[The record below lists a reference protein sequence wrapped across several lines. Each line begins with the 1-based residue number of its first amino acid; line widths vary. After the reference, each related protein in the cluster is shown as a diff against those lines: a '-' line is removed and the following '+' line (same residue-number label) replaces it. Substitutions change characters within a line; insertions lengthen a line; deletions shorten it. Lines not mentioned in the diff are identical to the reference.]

1 MKRIY
6 KYPLNTFGLPT
17 KIKEKISRIL
27 SIQLQRDQVC
37 VWIEIDDDAAEVTA
51 EFLPI
56 GTGLE
61 FPKELTEI
69 NLQGIIFSIRSSI
82 ISLITKFKPF
92 FYNFI

>member
-1 MKRIY
+1 MKKIY
-6 KYPLNTFGLPT
+6 KYSLNTFGLPT

-61 FPKELTEI
+61 FPKELTETY
-69 NLQGIIFSIRSSI
+69 QYFDSIQENEYI
-82 ISLITKFKPF
+82 WH
-92 FYNFI
+92 FYWRYIE